1 VKRLGFLVLVVCLAF
16 GVSAS
21 PITPPHSNA
30 LWRVVHGLCMT
41 DMMLS
46 GAPAPCLEV
55 SRRGGYAVL
64 RNPQA
69 STEVLLVPTVQ
80 VVGIESP
87 DLEAPGAPNYW
98 QAAWD
103 SRRYFEERAGRS
115 VPRDD
120 IGMAVNSVFGRSQDQ
135 LHIHIDCVSPD
146 VKVALAAHADEIGE
160 VWAPLSFDLA
170 GRTYRARRVIGEA
183 LGVRDPFKLLATGD
197 PEAGADMGRQTLAV
211 VGIRF
216 ADGRPGFVLLAAT
229 GGTPENPDGASES
242 LLDHSCAVLEQSSS
256 DVPGGR
262 AFKEAGVG

>member
-1 VKRLGFLVLVVCLAF
+1 VKRLSFLVLVASVAF

-69 STEVLLVPTVQ
+69 DTEVVLVPTVQ

-87 DLEAPGAPNYW
+87 DLEASGAPNYW

-103 SRRYFEERAGRS
+103 ARRWFEERAGRA
-115 VPRDD
+115 VPRAD

-146 VKVALAAHADEIGE
+146 VKAALAAHADEIGE
-160 VWAPLSFDLA
+160 VWAPLGFNLA
-170 GRTYRARRVIGEA
+170 GRTYRARRLNGEEF
-183 LGVRDPFKLLATGD
+183 GTRDPFKLLATGD

-211 VGIRF
+211 VGTTL

-242 LLDHSCAVLEQSSS
+242 LLDHSCGVLERSLTGGPG
-256 DVPGGR
+256 VPNSRG
-262 AFKEAGVG
+262 